1 MVSTYDR
8 KMPLK
13 AVVLLVAVLGLGST
27 AVADQSSEEAR
38 HHFQAGTA
46 AFNLG
51 EFKAAADEYKA
62 AYKLRPDPVF
72 LYNIGQAYRMA
83 NDYEQALFFY
93 RSYLHNTPD
102 AANRQ
107 EVEER
112 IRVLEEQRKKIEQP
126 PNSPQPPSPET
137 STTPSTTTPPP
148 PAAPS
153 PSPSPSPSAGATP
166 ARPAGSAKLRLAG
179 IVTGSVGVAALAAGI
194 GLFVVGNQ
202 AADSQNHA
210 GAGAVFDP
218 TAESHAHAFQPAG
231 VALMV
236 SGGVLAV
243 GGVTLFVIGRR
254 GHDERNSVAARDGG
268 AL

>member
-1 MVSTYDR
+1 
-8 KMPLK
+8 MPSK
-13 AVVLLVAVLGLGST
+13 ASIVVLLVCVGLGSQ
-27 AVADQSSEEAR
+27 AAADQASEEAR

-83 NDYEQALFFY
+83 NDYDQALFFY
-93 RSYLHNTPD
+93 RSYLHNTPN
-102 AANRQ
+102 APNRV

-112 IRVLEEQRKKIEQP
+112 IRVLEEQRKKIDQP
-126 PNSPQPPSPET
+126 PNSPQPPSGDT
-137 STTPSTTTPPP
+137 SMTPPTTTPPTTTP
-148 PAAPS
+148 PATTPTPTPTPAAAPS
-153 PSPSPSPSAGATP
+153 TTSSQ
-166 ARPAGSAKLRLAG
+166 PAGSAKLRLAG
-179 IVTGSVGVAALAAGI
+179 IVTGGVGVAALAAGI
-194 GLFVVGNQ
+194 GLFVVGKQ

-210 GAGAVFDP
+210 GVFDP

-231 VALMV
+231 VALLIT
-236 SGGVLAV
+236 GGVLVA

-254 GHDERNSVAARDGG
+254 HGERTNNVAARDGG